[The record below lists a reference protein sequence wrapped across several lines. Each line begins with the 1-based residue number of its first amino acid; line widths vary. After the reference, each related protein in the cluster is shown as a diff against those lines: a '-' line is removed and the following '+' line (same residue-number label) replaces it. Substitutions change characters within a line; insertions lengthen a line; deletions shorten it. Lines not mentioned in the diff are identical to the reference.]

1 METTGASTNPDT
13 IASDAAEET
22 ADLTTTPTGP
32 PMEATERSTNTNIAP
47 GTQRT
52 TSALNTRQVKVTRNF
67 TECSTE

>member
-1 METTGASTNPDT
+1 METTGASTNPDM

-32 PMEATERSTNTNIAP
+32 SMEATERSTNTNIAP

-52 TSALNTRQVKVTRNF
+52 TSALNMLQVKATRNF